1 MACKRK
7 EKGAFLFHHIQPK
20 MSRLAFQI
28 PLILLIIW
36 IGLVFTSGIE
46 VSGYA
51 FVLFWFALAI
61 GLRSKSEL
69 KAFSFPVSIL
79 GVVALAMFFPQYFQ
93 EIRGFKLTQLIN
105 PLIQLIMFGMGAT
118 LSWKDFSAV
127 AQNPKSVGIGIVAQ
141 FSIMPLMGF
150 LLANFSGLEPEVAA
164 GIILVGCSPSGT
176 ASNVMAYL
184 ARANV
189 ALSVTLTTISTLLA
203 PLMTPLL
210 MKLLAGEFIEI
221 DLLKMM
227 WDIFKIIILPVGAG
241 LIVHQIVGKNGKWID
256 RILPILSMIG
266 IALIILVITAAG
278 RDGLL
283 QIGPLLVIL
292 VLLHNSLGYGVGYGT
307 SRLLGLTEQDA
318 RTLAIEV
325 GMQNAGLASG
335 LSQSLGK
342 LVTVGLAPAVFGP
355 MQNVTG
361 SILATFWSKK
371 KPRIKSTKVT

>member
-1 MACKRK
+1 
-7 EKGAFLFHHIQPK
+7 

-36 IGLVFTSGIE
+36 IGRIFNSGIE
-46 VSGYA
+46 ESGYA
-51 FVLFWFALAI
+51 FVMFWFALAI
-61 GLRSKSEL
+61 GLRSKAEL

-93 EIRGFKLTQLIN
+93 EVKGFKLTQLIN

-118 LSWKDFSAV
+118 LSWKDFAAV
-127 AQNPKSVGIGIVAQ
+127 AKSPKSVGIGVFAQ
-141 FSIMPLMGF
+141 LTIMPLVGF
-150 LLANFSGLEPEVAA
+150 GLAQFSGLEPEVAA
-164 GIILVGCSPSGT
+164 GLILVGCSPSGT
-176 ASNVMAYL
+176 ASNVMAFL

-189 ALSVTLTTISTLLA
+189 ALSVTLTSITTLMA
-203 PLMTPLL
+203 PLMTPVL
-210 MKLLAGEFIEI
+210 MKLLAGQFIEI

-227 WDIFKIIILPVGAG
+227 WDIFKIILLPVGAG
-241 LIVHQIVGKNGKWID
+241 LLVNQFLGGKSTFIEKL
-256 RILPILSMIG
+256 LPLVSMLG

-278 RDGLL
+278 RDSLL
-283 QIGPLLVIL
+283 DIGPILIVL
-292 VLLHNSLGYGVGYGT
+292 VLVHNLLGYGIGYGF
-307 SRLLGLTEQDA
+307 SKLIGMKEQDA
-318 RTLAIEV
+318 RTIAIEV

-371 KPRIKSTKVT
+371 GFK